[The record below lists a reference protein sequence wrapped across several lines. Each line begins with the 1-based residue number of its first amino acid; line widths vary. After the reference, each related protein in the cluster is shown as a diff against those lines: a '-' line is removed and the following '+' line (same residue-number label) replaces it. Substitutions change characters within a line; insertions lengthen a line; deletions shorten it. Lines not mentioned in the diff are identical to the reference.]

1 MQLGFSIPIHL
12 IESNLEYSFF
22 EDLKKDIYSL
32 RENDPGFNIS
42 NNDGWHST
50 SDLFLKKEE
59 IFQKVCSTCASSIAS
74 IMQSYDNQFNPDLF
88 DARFV

>member
-1 MQLGFSIPIHL
+1 MQLGFSVPIHL

-42 NNDGWHST
+42 NND
-50 SDLFLKKEE
+50 
-59 IFQKVCSTCASSIAS
+59 
-74 IMQSYDNQFNPDLF
+74 
-88 DARFV
+88 